1 MKKILL
7 LIFSFSVFTL
17 SHAQMTVNLDSCRQ
31 MALKYNKGIQ
41 IAQLKK
47 EKASYDSKV
56 AATNY
61 LPKVSLAGGYM
72 RTGREISLLTD
83 EQKAKLSG
91 IGTNLVGA
99 IQSHLPGL
107 TPTITSIV
115 TKYPEFSSL
124 FTAATAKLTAFEN
137 SLNQVGS
144 NIADAFRTD
153 NRNMGGA
160 AILLTQPLY
169 MGGKIKAYDRI
180 THYAEQLADYQ
191 LAADEQEVVL
201 STDQA
206 YWQVVSL
213 YNKKKLA
220 ENYLDMLRAMQ
231 KDVEAMVK
239 EGFTT
244 HANQLSVDVKVN
256 EAEMTLTKVED
267 GLILSKMLLCET
279 CGLPLDSDIMPE
291 DAKLADINTAD
302 AAEMSNMDEALTNRS
317 ELKQLEAA
325 INIYEEKVKI
335 ERSAFLPQIAL
346 VGGYAFYTP
355 NVYNGFSNKIK
366 GDWSIGVTMKVPVW
380 NWGEGK
386 YKVRAAKAEAAMQRL
401 KLSDARE
408 KIMLQVNQSS
418 FRINEANKKL
428 TMSLKNLEKA
438 EENLRTAQV
447 GFKEGVINTTET
459 LAAQTAWLQA
469 QSDKIDAQIDL
480 RLSKSLYQKAL
491 GTLRP

>member
-1 MKKILL
+1 
-7 LIFSFSVFTL
+7 
-17 SHAQMTVNLDSCRQ
+17 
-31 MALKYNKGIQ
+31 
-41 IAQLKK
+41 
-47 EKASYDSKV
+47 
-56 AATNY
+56 
-61 LPKVSLAGGYM
+61 
-72 RTGREISLLTD
+72 
-83 EQKAKLSG
+83 
-91 IGTNLVGA
+91 
-99 IQSHLPGL
+99 
-107 TPTITSIV
+107 
-115 TKYPEFSSL
+115 
-124 FTAATAKLTAFEN
+124 
-137 SLNQVGS
+137 
-144 NIADAFRTD
+144 
-153 NRNMGGA
+153 
-160 AILLTQPLY
+160 
-169 MGGKIKAYDRI
+169 GGKIKAYDRI